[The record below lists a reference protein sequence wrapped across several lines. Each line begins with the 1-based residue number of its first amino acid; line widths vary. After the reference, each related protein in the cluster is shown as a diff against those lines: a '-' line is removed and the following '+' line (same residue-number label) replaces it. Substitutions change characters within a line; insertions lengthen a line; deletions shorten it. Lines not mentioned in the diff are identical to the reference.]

1 MDCRSIFFSGHAIR
15 RMFERSIGRSKV
27 TEVVRFGDV
36 IDDYP
41 DDEPFPS
48 FLIFG
53 FVGNRPLHVV
63 VAVETES
70 KNKEKPMRCILCKQG
85 NTKSGMV
92 TVTLERGDTIVII
105 KGVPAQVCENC
116 GEYYLN
122 DEITERVLSMAEEAA
137 KKNVEVEILRFA
149 A

>member
-1 MDCRSIFFSGHAIR
+1 
-15 RMFERSIGRSKV
+15 
-27 TEVVRFGDV
+27 
-36 IDDYP
+36 
-41 DDEPFPS
+41 
-48 FLIFG
+48 
-53 FVGNRPLHVV
+53 
-63 VAVETES
+63 
-70 KNKEKPMRCILCKQG
+70 MRCILCKQG

-92 TVTLERGDTIVII
+92 TVTLQRGDTIVII

>member
-1 MDCRSIFFSGHAIR
+1 MDCRNIFFSGHAIR

-70 KNKEKPMRCILCKQG
+70 KICY
-85 NTKSGMV
+85 
-92 TVTLERGDTIVII
+92 II
-105 KGVPAQVCENC
+105 TAYEPDSAVWQEDFRTRRSP
-116 GEYYLN
+116 
-122 DEITERVLSMAEEAA
+122 
-137 KKNVEVEILRFA
+137 
-149 A
+149 